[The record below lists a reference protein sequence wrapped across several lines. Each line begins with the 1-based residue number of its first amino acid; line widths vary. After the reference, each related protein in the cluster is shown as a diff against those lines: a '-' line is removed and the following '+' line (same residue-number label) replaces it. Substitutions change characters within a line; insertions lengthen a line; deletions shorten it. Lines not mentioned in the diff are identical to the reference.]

1 MSTTTVVE
9 HLLTEFVRMDKK
21 QFIEAIQ
28 ALKALPKRKF
38 KQTYD
43 FIINLKQLDLKKPE
57 EQIETWV
64 KLPFDKGKPTKIGA
78 LVGPELQESAKTN
91 CDLVIMHDKFPNYAA
106 NKKEVKKIARQF
118 DYFIAQANIMP
129 DVAKTFGRVFG
140 PRGKMPNPKAGCVVP
155 PNANLKTLT
164 ENLRKTIKVSAKL
177 QPSVKVM
184 VGKEDMLDEQVAD
197 NIMAVYSSVLQKL
210 PQEKNNIKS
219 VLLKLS
225 MSQPVT
231 ITEEGIK
238 MPQPKAEAPKETPAA
253 PAEAKPKKVKKA
265 KKAEATP
272 GEAAE

>member
-1 MSTTTVVE
+1 
-9 HLLTEFVRMDKK
+9 MDKK

-43 FIINLKQLDLKKPE
+43 FVINLRHLDLKKPE
-57 EQIETWV
+57 EQVETWV

-78 LVGPELQESAKTN
+78 LVGPELQEQAKTS
-91 CDLVIMHDKFPNYAA
+91 CDLVIMHDKFQSYAA
-106 NKKEVKKIARQF
+106 NKKEVKKIARQY

-155 PNANLKTLT
+155 PNANLKALT
-164 ENLRKTIKVSAKL
+164 ENLRKTIKVSARL

-184 VGKEDMLDEQVAD
+184 VGKEDQADEQIAE
-197 NIMAVYSSVLQKL
+197 NMMAVYSSVVQKL
-210 PQEKNNIKS
+210 PQEAFNIKT
-219 VLLKLS
+219 VMLKLS
-225 MSQPVT
+225 MSSPVT

-238 MPQPKAEAPKETPAA
+238 VAQPKAEAPEAEKVSAEKK
-253 PAEAKPKKVKKA
+253 EAKPKKTKKTKEEA
-265 KKAEATP
+265 K
-272 GEAAE
+272 

>member
-1 MSTTTVVE
+1 ME
-9 HLLTEFVRMDKK
+9 KK

-28 ALKALPKRKF
+28 ALETFPKRKF

-43 FIINLKQLDLKKPE
+43 FIMNLRQLDLKKPE
-57 EQIETWV
+57 EQVETWV

-91 CDLVIMHDKFPNYAA
+91 CDLVVMHDKFPNYAA
-106 NKKEVKKIARQF
+106 NKKEIKKIARQY

-129 DVAKTFGRVFG
+129 DVAKVFGRVFG

-155 PNANLKTLT
+155 PNANLKSLT

-177 QPSVKVM
+177 QPSVKVV
-184 VGKEDMLDEQVAD
+184 VGVEGMPAEQVAE
-197 NIMAVYSSVLQKL
+197 NMMAVYSSVLQKL
-210 PQEKNNIKS
+210 PQETFNIKT
-219 VLLKLS
+219 VMLKLS
-225 MSQPVT
+225 MSKPVT

-238 MPQPKAEAPKETPAA
+238 MPKVEAPKEAPAA
-253 PAEAKPKKVKKA
+253 EAAEKPKKAKKA
-265 KKAEATP
+265 KKAEATQ